1 MEVGFG
7 GSADDFTG
15 FGDLEAGFGCLD
27 ADFGS
32 LEAIFGGVDAD
43 SGVSGSLFRYLE
55 ALKLDLWRPADR

>member
-15 FGDLEAGFGCLD
+15 FGDLETGFGCLD

-32 LEAIFGGVDAD
+32 LEVIFGGLDAD
-43 SGVSGSLFRYLE
+43 SGVSGPLFRYLE
-55 ALKLDLWRPADR
+55 TSTRDLRRPAD

>member
-15 FGDLEAGFGCLD
+15 FGDLEASFGCLD

-32 LEAIFGGVDAD
+32 SEAIFGGLDAD
-43 SGVSGSLFRYLE
+43 SGVSGPLFRRSE
-55 ALKLDLWRPADR
+55 TSKLDLGRSAD